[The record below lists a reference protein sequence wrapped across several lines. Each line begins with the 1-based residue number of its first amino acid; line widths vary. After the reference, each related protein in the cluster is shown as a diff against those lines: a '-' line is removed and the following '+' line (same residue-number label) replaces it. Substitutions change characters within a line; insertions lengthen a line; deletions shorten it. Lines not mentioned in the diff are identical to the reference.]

1 MLESRPTC
9 VRPKPTPGLRLALVQ
24 QRIAPEESFHMQS
37 ILFGAASLAVLVV
50 SFEVALVLEWVAL
63 RGIFRILMA
72 GLQPVRRGK

>member
-1 MLESRPTC
+1 
-9 VRPKPTPGLRLALVQ
+9 
-24 QRIAPEESFHMQS
+24 MQS